1 MFLPVEAFDPLLD
14 SEDPMYL
21 IEQYRDPAT
30 GLTMALSKWNYPN
43 GEAEL
48 RKCIVNDYIK
58 KSDLY
63 EIIWVQNTNIK
74 KKVSRF
80 NLIFDLEDKALF
92 EQRLNEAHKMRE

>member
-1 MFLPVEAFDPLLD
+1 MTSSRSPLFDLA
-14 SEDPMYL
+14 Y
-21 IEQYRDPAT
+21 
-30 GLTMALSKWNYPN
+30 N
-43 GEAEL
+43 
-48 RKCIVNDYIK
+48 VNDYIK

>member
-14 SEDPMYL
+14 SEDPIHL
-21 IEQYRDPAT
+21 LEQYRDPAT

-48 RKCIVNDYIK
+48 RKCIVNNYIK

-74 KKVSRF
+74 KRVSRF